1 MIGCLNIDFIHRSLI
16 IINKVKYI
24 RSGSKEIVVKKK
36 YICFSIYHRGVWI
49 PLGALVRVQVCLSG
63 TTKMFS
69 GFSDIFSGCTA
80 LPYSSA
86 SIPMKCNGKCTFKWL
101 WIHRVL
107 RTVKASKWVIA
118 LQRQL
123 SHPKLLSG
131 WTLK

>member
-1 MIGCLNIDFIHRSLI
+1 MCLNTDLI
-16 IINKVKYI
+16 CTYLIVIKKVKCI
-24 RSGSKEIVVKKK
+24 KSGSKEIVAKKC
-36 YICFSIYHRGVWI
+36 ICFSISHRRVWI
-49 PLGALVRVQVCLSG
+49 LLGALVRAQVCLSG

-86 SIPMKCNGKCTFKWL
+86 FIPMKCNGKCTFKWF
-101 WIHRVL
+101 WIHGVL

-123 SHPKLLSG
+123 SHLQLLNG
-131 WTLK
+131 WTLQ